1 MCAADLRIFVAH
13 ISYLKASEKL
23 DLVHALVMG
32 SGNMKQGDYRRA
44 MKAVEKTASTIPA
57 LNAKDPKEPKLTGGN
72 AMLEA
77 LANSPQK
84 SDEELAFLSSTL

>member
-1 MCAADLRIFVAH
+1 MCAADLKIFVAH
-13 ISYLKASEKL
+13 ISFLKASEKL
-23 DLVHALVMG
+23 DMVHALILG

-44 MKAVEKTASTIPA
+44 MKAVEKTASTLPA
-57 LNAKDPKEPKLTGGN
+57 IDAKEPKEPKLTGGN

-84 SDEELAFLSSTL
+84 SDEELEFLSSTL